1 MCSTASV
8 PVAYALMLKGVTPG
22 TALVFRMVGPATNI
36 VTISVVGSVMG
47 KRTLGLYLATIAGTS
62 IVLGVLLDMIYDI
75 TGAPVP
81 GLDGSVS
88 ILPEW
93 VPVAASI
100 LFALLMVIVFARKY
114 AAHRSGTDA
123 DAASGSAAC
132 GCGSCGDTEGEK
144 PKL

>member
-1 MCSTASV
+1 MWLQS
-8 PVAYALMLKGVTPG
+8 LLLGR
-22 TALVFRMVGPATNI
+22 LW
-36 VTISVVGSVMG
+36 
-47 KRTLGLYLATIAGTS
+47 KRTLGLYLATIAGTG
-62 IVLGVLLDMIYDI
+62 IVLGVLLDLIYDI
-75 TGAPVP
+75 TGAPIP

-93 VPVAASI
+93 MHIAASI
-100 LFALLMVIVFARKY
+100 LFALLMAIVFAQKY

-132 GCGSCGDTEGEK
+132 GCGSCGDMDKEK